1 MIEINEL
8 KEQLSSVL
16 NNINNPLNNY
26 SFNVI
31 TYGDHLDSIANR
43 TLNKNEI
50 PVYIAN
56 QDGDIVPIPSLN
68 QVNMSFDIYIYFPIV
83 FKDDFFRLGSYLMST
98 YVGQNLNYG
107 ALSGSGISNIN
118 VPVFGD
124 LQKQQMNEFRTF
136 INTSF
141 GLEVVATELWSC
153 LNFKLYITQ
162 LSSGFIF
169 GNQVTSSL
177 SFTFAGTTYS
187 ENLVY
192 YSQARNMNAD
202 PSSQQALNDLETLA
216 LTKNTSYGD
225 SMEVYIRDNAFWREF
240 IYLYENGLLQ
250 NLSFTFTRTYAFSTS
265 LSYSKQ
271 VILSAIVNSYELG
284 TPCTM
289 TLTIIKE
296 ASI

>member
-1 MIEINEL
+1 
-8 KEQLSSVL
+8 LSSVL

-118 VPVFGD
+118 VPMFGD

-141 GLEVVATELWSC
+141 GLEVVATELW
-153 LNFKLYITQ
+153 
-162 LSSGFIF
+162 
-169 GNQVTSSL
+169 
-177 SFTFAGTTYS
+177 
-187 ENLVY
+187 
-192 YSQARNMNAD
+192 
-202 PSSQQALNDLETLA
+202 
-216 LTKNTSYGD
+216 
-225 SMEVYIRDNAFWREF
+225 
-240 IYLYENGLLQ
+240 
-250 NLSFTFTRTYAFSTS
+250 
-265 LSYSKQ
+265 
-271 VILSAIVNSYELG
+271 
-284 TPCTM
+284 
-289 TLTIIKE
+289 
-296 ASI
+296 

>member
-8 KEQLSSVL
+8 KKQLSNVL

-26 SFNVI
+26 SFNVM
-31 TYGDHLDSIANR
+31 TYGMHLDSIANR

-56 QDGDIVPIPSLN
+56 QDGDVVPIPNLN
-68 QVNMSFDIYIYFPIV
+68 QVNMTFDIYIYFPIV
-83 FKDDFFRLGSYLMST
+83 FKDDFFKLSSYLMSA

-107 ALSGSGISNIN
+107 TLSGNGISNIN

-124 LQKQQMNEFRTF
+124 LEKQQMSEFKTF
-136 INTSF
+136 VNTNF
-141 GLEVVATELWSC
+141 GLQVVATELWSC

-162 LSSGFIF
+162 LGSDFVF
-169 GNQVTSSL
+169 GNQITSSL
-177 SFTFAGTTYS
+177 SFVFAGTTYS

-202 PSSQQALNDLETLA
+202 PSSQQALNELETKA

-225 SMEVYIRDNAFWREF
+225 SMEVYIRDNAFWQEF

-250 NLSFTFTRTYAFSTS
+250 NQLFTFNRTYLFGTS
-265 LSYSKQ
+265 VSYSKQ
-271 VILSAIVNSYELG
+271 VILSAVVNSYELG
-284 TPCTM
+284 TPCTI
-289 TLTIIKE
+289 TLTVIKE